1 MISYRKVMGSRV
13 IYNHAQILALPLFAL
28 VSMGKLLRNPCTS
41 VFLLVKLV
49 YKKDT
54 ARICRSQMVL

>member
-1 MISYRKVMGSRV
+1 MISYRKDMGSRV

-49 YKKDT
+49 YEKDT
-54 ARICRSQMVL
+54 ARTP

>member
-49 YKKDT
+49 HKKDI
-54 ARICRSQMVL
+54 ARML

>member
-49 YKKDT
+49 YEKDT
-54 ARICRSQMVL
+54 ARTP